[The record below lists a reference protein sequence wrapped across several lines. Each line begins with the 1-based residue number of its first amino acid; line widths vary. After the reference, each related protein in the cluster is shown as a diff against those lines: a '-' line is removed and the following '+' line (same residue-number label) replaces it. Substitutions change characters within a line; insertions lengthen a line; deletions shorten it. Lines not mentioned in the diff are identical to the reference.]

1 MTVSL
6 LLLTSSLSVAATVV
20 VTDDSGAQIELEQP
34 AQRIISLAPHL
45 TELLFAAGAGKQVVA
60 TVEYSDYPAEAVKL
74 PRVGSY
80 MAFDLER
87 ILALRPDLV
96 IGWADG
102 NPAVQLERVES
113 LGFPLYRHRPR
124 ALESIP
130 GTLTTLGL
138 LAGTGTVARQRA
150 ELLSARIAVLK
161 NVARDSEPTMS
172 FYQVW
177 HQPLMTIGGEQII
190 SDIITLCGGR
200 NIFADLSVDAG
211 EVALEAVLAR
221 NPEVIIASGM
231 AASRP
236 EWLDQWR
243 RWPQLRAVAEEN
255 LYHVAPDLLQRA
267 GPRLVDGAEQ
277 ICAIMERVRQRR
289 AAE

>member
-1 MTVSL
+1 M
-6 LLLTSSLSVAATVV
+6 SSLSVVAAVV

-102 NPAVQLERVES
+102 NPAVQLERIES

-130 GTLTTLGL
+130 ETLTTLGL
-138 LAGTGTVARQRA
+138 LAGTETVARQQA
-150 ELLSARIAVLK
+150 ELLSVRIAVLK
-161 NVARDSEPTMS
+161 NVARDGEPTKS

-277 ICAIMERVRQRR
+277 ICAIMERVRQRS